1 MVISPCNIC
10 SFIPL
15 DAYMYLQ
22 IFSKTLIHNYYW
34 ELPAFMYTN
43 SGSPS
48 SASFRCYGASS
59 VNSVSI
65 IIGCMALPQYSDFG
79 ARDYDAGTV
88 HASPTMVNPAV
99 LPPLKVYVFPSVPLI
114 YYTQNRLIPCM
125 IFNKNDMIM
134 KVTV

>member
-1 MVISPCNIC
+1 MVISPYNIY
-10 SFIPL
+10 SFVPL

-22 IFSKTLIHNYYW
+22 FFSKTLIHNYYW

-48 SASFRCYGASS
+48 SASFHCYDASS
-59 VNSVSI
+59 VNSISI
-65 IIGCMALPQYSDFG
+65 IIGCMALPQYSDSG

-114 YYTQNRLIPCM
+114 YILYA
-125 IFNKNDMIM
+125 K
-134 KVTV
+134 